1 MAAKFTKGDSE
12 STTRSTYQK
21 NPPKNVRTRS
31 ESLKGGSTMA
41 GMPGYINAHQSES
54 MDHARGGKGVGPHRE
69 GSVGKRGSSGAKGMG
84 KGADGTTTKS
94 YRAAS
99 TRSEGT
105 LKGASST
112 GSHHVHTK
120 ERRVSM
126 PGQKAPPT
134 TSGNITGRR
143 VGIDMAEHRAKNREA
158 IITGG
163 NEGHRGRMERLSGTA
178 KTRSEGRRRSV
189 MY

>member
-1 MAAKFTKGDSE
+1 MAAKFTQGDSE
-12 STTRSTYQK
+12 QTTRSLVAK
-21 NPPKNVRTRS
+21 SPPKTARFRNT
-31 ESLKGGSTMA
+31 TN
-41 GMPGYINAHQSES
+41 GMPGYINAHPSES

-69 GSVGKRGSSGAKGMG
+69 GEVGKRGSSGAKGMG
-84 KGADGTTTKS
+84 KGAEGTTTKS
-94 YRAAS
+94 YRASS
-99 TRSEGT
+99 TRSAGT
-105 LKGASST
+105 LKDASST
-112 GSHHVHTK
+112 GSHRVHTK

-158 IITGG
+158 VVTGG
-163 NEGHRGRMERLSGTA
+163 NEGHPGRMERLSGSVR
-178 KTRSEGRRRSV
+178 TRAEGRRKSS